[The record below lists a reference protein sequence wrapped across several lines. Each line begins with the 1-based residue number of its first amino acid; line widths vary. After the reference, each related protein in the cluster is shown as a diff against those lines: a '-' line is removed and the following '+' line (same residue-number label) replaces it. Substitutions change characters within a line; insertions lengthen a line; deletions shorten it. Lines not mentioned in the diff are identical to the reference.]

1 MASIRIRTW
10 RPSALAAVYRSGLR
24 CLGVKDFDTEEE
36 LESNIVFSKPTIV
49 TFGVT
54 ELSTTPPRSSPEASV
69 EGEGEGESEA
79 TMGVSGRDE
88 EGSEGELDDFNAAPK
103 RKQRRYRTTFTSFQL
118 EELEKAF
125 SRTHYPD
132 VFTRSVPSKETA
144 TRAMLATNVIANGSG
159 FATTTYMRHTY
170 SKLVR
175 LRMNGVDEWCR
186 VRAIYD
192 ALIPLAGNIDVLK
205 IFPLHVATTGLMTV
219 SRAARHLGSPKSS
232 CGLCKHFIKPPPPF
246 PHQLLSI
253 CSGEAGH

>member
-1 MASIRIRTW
+1 MCGIFPYGEPASLRDLSISHTGQ
-10 RPSALAAVYRSGLR
+10 SVLRS
-24 CLGVKDFDTEEE
+24 VKDFEPR
-36 LESNIVFSKPTIV
+36 SNIVFSKPTIV

-132 VFTRSVPSKETA
+132 VFTSQVKINDVERIMA
-144 TRAMLATNVIANGSG
+144 LLTRFTV
-159 FATTTYMRHTY
+159 
-170 SKLVR
+170 KVK
-175 LRMNGVDEWCR
+175 
-186 VRAIYD
+186 
-192 ALIPLAGNIDVLK
+192 DV
-205 IFPLHVATTGLMTV
+205 
-219 SRAARHLGSPKSS
+219 
-232 CGLCKHFIKPPPPF
+232 
-246 PHQLLSI
+246 
-253 CSGEAGH
+253 